1 MAKIN
6 KTKLKDEA
14 VHGGNWL
21 YDFIMQTIE
30 PDLLSSTIGTLDE
43 KYAGESATD
52 RNARLFRYKKAFEDF
67 DQQARLDPVAG
78 EEGHLLERRPAA
90 LLAMPRFAVP
100 LPVVSAL
107 GRGRRAGGG
116 KPPAV
121 EVHRDGLHPGGLRV
135 RNRVP
140 PLRGGVGDDVFRV
153 EFLPLRHFLL
163 LRPIRE

>member
-67 DQQARLDPVAG
+67 DDLLNLIQDGLTEKAQHQKKQARKKVLDT
-78 EEGHLLERRPAA
+78 E
-90 LLAMPRFAVP
+90 
-100 LPVVSAL
+100 S
-107 GRGRRAGGG
+107 
-116 KPPAV
+116 V
-121 EVHRDGLHPGGLRV
+121 EKSG
-135 RNRVP
+135 
-140 PLRGGVGDDVFRV
+140 RV
-153 EFLPLRHFLL
+153 EAMEQEIETFDDQPDA
-163 LRPIRE
+163 

>member
-52 RNARLFRYKKAFEDF
+52 LNLIQDGLTEKAQHQKK
-67 DQQARLDPVAG
+67 QARKKVLDT
-78 EEGHLLERRPAA
+78 E
-90 LLAMPRFAVP
+90 
-100 LPVVSAL
+100 S
-107 GRGRRAGGG
+107 
-116 KPPAV
+116 V
-121 EVHRDGLHPGGLRV
+121 EKSG
-135 RNRVP
+135 
-140 PLRGGVGDDVFRV
+140 RV
-153 EFLPLRHFLL
+153 EAMEQEIETFDDQPDA
-163 LRPIRE
+163 